1 MAIGALDITTYTR
14 APEISRSLEGLKPPL
29 KWAGGKRWL
38 VPHLRKLWE
47 GHSDRRLVEPFVGG
61 LAVSLGLQP
70 QAALL
75 NDANPHLINF
85 YRSLQDGLK
94 TRLPMG
100 NSRVMFDTHRK
111 RFNSLIDA
119 GKAETAEAAAL
130 FYYLNRT
137 GFNGLCRFNSDGFFN
152 VPFGAYNTITYTN
165 DFSAFESA
173 LAEWEFVHGDFQDLS
188 VEADDFIYAD
198 PPYDV
203 DFTQYSKDA
212 FTWDD
217 QVRLAEWLAE
227 HRGPVVISNQ
237 ATDRIVKLYR
247 KNGFK
252 LRFLDAPRRISC
264 NGDRTPAREVLAFK
278 NL

>member
-1 MAIGALDITTYTR
+1 MAIPALESKTYPR
-14 APEISRSLEGLKPPL
+14 SPESARPLADLKPPL

-38 VPHLRKLWE
+38 VPYLRDLWK
-47 GHSDRRLVEPFVGG
+47 GHSDRHLVEPFVGG

-70 QAALL
+70 QSALL

-85 YRSLQDGLK
+85 YRSLQEGLK
-94 TRLPMG
+94 TRLPMR
-100 NSRVMFDTHRK
+100 NSRVIFDTHRK

-119 GKAETAEAAAL
+119 DKADTTEAAAL

-152 VPFGAYNTITYTN
+152 VPFGAYNTISYTN
-165 DFSAFESA
+165 DFSAYESA
-173 LAEWEFVHGDFQDLS
+173 LTNWEFVHGDFEELS
-188 VEADDFIYAD
+188 IEADDFIYSD

-203 DFTQYSKDA
+203 EFTQYSKDA

-217 QVRLAEWLAE
+217 QVRLVEWLAE
-227 HRGPVVISNQ
+227 HPGPIVISNQ

-252 LRFLDAPRRISC
+252 LRFFDAPRRISC
-264 NGDRTPAREVLAFK
+264 NGDRTPAREILAFK